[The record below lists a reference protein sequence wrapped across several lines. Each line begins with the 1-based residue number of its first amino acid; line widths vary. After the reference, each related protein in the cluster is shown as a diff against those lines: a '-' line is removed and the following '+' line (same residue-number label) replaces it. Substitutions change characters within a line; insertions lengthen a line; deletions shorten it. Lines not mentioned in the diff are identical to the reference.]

1 MIQSETQNLDINQ
14 KMCEASLS
22 YKSSKLRV
30 YVFIDIYETLV
41 SHKHGL
47 GSILLNG
54 NRY

>member
-1 MIQSETQNLDINQ
+1 MW
-14 KMCEASLS
+14 EASLC

-47 GSILLNG
+47 GSILLKG
-54 NRY
+54 NLY